1 MRKYYLP
8 LSIFAI
14 INDTFEVFSFFF
26 IKYGLIPGKFSPIFP
41 ELIFINLFAVILFNA
56 SCVLANRY

>member
-14 INDTFEVFSFFF
+14 KNDTIEVFSFFF
-26 IKYGLIPGKFSPIFP
+26 IKYGLISGKFSHIFQ
-41 ELIFINLFAVILFNA
+41 INIH
-56 SCVLANRY
+56 